1 MFKNILVA
9 TDGSEPAHRAVQ
21 TAADMAGKYQA
32 QLHILHVML
41 HGEQPKS
48 LRHMAEV
55 EHLAN
60 IPSMAP
66 VPGEDMPAKVR
77 ADGELTD
84 HRLDHEALS
93 ILSNRILE
101 GAVVTAEKAGAEKI
115 TTHAA
120 DGDPATRI
128 LDMCKQTDSELII
141 MGSRGLG
148 RLKSLLVGSV
158 SQKVSQM
165 SECGCM
171 TIR

>member
-9 TDGSEPAHRAVQ
+9 TDGSEAAHRAVQ
-21 TAADMAGKYQA
+21 TAADLAGKYDA
-32 QLHILHVML
+32 QLHVLHVML

-55 EHLAN
+55 ENLAN
-60 IPSMAP
+60 IPTMKP
-66 VPGEDMPAKVR
+66 VVGDDMPARVR
-77 ADGELTD
+77 ADGEISD
-84 HRLDHEALS
+84 HRLDHEALA

-128 LDMCKQTDSELII
+128 LDMCDQTDSQLIV

-158 SQKVSQM
+158 SQKVGQM
-165 SECGCM
+165 SECCCL
-171 TIR
+171 TVR